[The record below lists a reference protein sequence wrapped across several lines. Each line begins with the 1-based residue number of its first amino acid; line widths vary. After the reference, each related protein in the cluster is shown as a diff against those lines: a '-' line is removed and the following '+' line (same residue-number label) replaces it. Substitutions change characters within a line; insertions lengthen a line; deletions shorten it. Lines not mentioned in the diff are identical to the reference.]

1 MKMKYGSVYKFKNVK
16 RQYFMNA
23 YGANKVVGTKYSGW
37 DFVVLKHLSSITNC
51 KTSKNE
57 LS

>member
-1 MKMKYGSVYKFKNVK
+1 MKYGSVYKFKNVK

>member
-1 MKMKYGSVYKFKNVK
+1 MKYESVYNKFKNVK
-16 RQYFMNA
+16 SQYFMNA

-37 DFVVLKHLSSITNC
+37 DFVVLKHLSVTKS